1 MWLIWLIGLVW
12 FRRLVLLC
20 RLILLRRFLL
30 TLTFLLLFLF
40 DSLLLLVVFLLEL
53 LELSLLLLFE
63 LLLSLISLLLLP
75 LLGLLLSLIGLPLL
89 PLIWLLLMPLI
100 NLRLLPLLRLS
111 LLGLLSLIDLRLLSL
126 LRRLLPLVG
135 LWRSLRIGVVLLQ
148 FLALLDLLLLDSL
161 ALLILSQAQILDLLL
176 LLLFEPG
183 IAVAGII
190 LPRRRRA
197 VVVAAGITWPPR
209 SVLLRVIRSIR
220 LSRRVYVV
228 RGALAIGISLLH
240 VGPVVLHILSR
251 SLAWRIHLACRA
263 LAIGITLLHVRPIVS
278 RILRR
283 PLPYRRRHPNVGT
296 LHLNFLPLLNP
307 AHLGD
312 CRGPATIL
320 AHNLLL
326 LGESY
331 RSRRRRRPGHNGSA
345 DNGTWRSHACCCA
358 GPEDATLLRCHGR
371 CQRSDRCRSNFPRVH
386 ADHVVV
392 HRPCGGESLMRGG
405 RHGVHLRLVLIP
417 DVGHVDGLV
426 HVDVVVHVGDV
437 SLVDD
442 GGVGDVHPLHVAL
455 AHVVGWAIHVAR
467 PQREP
472 RNARG
477 CTANSHANPPMRTA
491 NPSY

>member
-1 MWLIWLIGLVW
+1 
-12 FRRLVLLC
+12 
-20 RLILLRRFLL
+20 
-30 TLTFLLLFLF
+30 
-40 DSLLLLVVFLLEL
+40 
-53 LELSLLLLFE
+53 
-63 LLLSLISLLLLP
+63 
-75 LLGLLLSLIGLPLL
+75 
-89 PLIWLLLMPLI
+89 
-100 NLRLLPLLRLS
+100 
-111 LLGLLSLIDLRLLSL
+111 
-126 LRRLLPLVG
+126 
-135 LWRSLRIGVVLLQ
+135 SLRIGIVLLQ

-161 ALLILSQAQILDLLL
+161 ALLILSEAQILDLLL

-251 SLAWRIHLACRA
+251 SLAWRIHLAWRA

-283 PLPYRRRHPNVGT
+283 PLPYRRCHPNVGT
-296 LHLNFLPLLNP
+296 LHLNFFPLLNP

-320 AHNLLL
+320 AHN
-326 LGESY
+326 
-331 RSRRRRRPGHNGSA
+331 
-345 DNGTWRSHACCCA
+345 
-358 GPEDATLLRCHGR
+358 
-371 CQRSDRCRSNFPRVH
+371 
-386 ADHVVV
+386 
-392 HRPCGGESLMRGG
+392 
-405 RHGVHLRLVLIP
+405 LVLIP